1 MMFQVIPGENLMVEN
16 AADSAAAPARRPTS
30 ALRDSLL
37 LRQDAGAKSV
47 FWTANRLPPPPP
59 FYTAPPAHVGG
70 RAGDGN
76 SKALAVFWDL
86 DSFDIAGEHAHCE
99 HAVRAVRSFCAQF
112 LGCSQ
117 LKQARDPLPIRGYC
131 RDAADRRWRDTGCWF
146 SKNKSADAQLAGA
159 VSSPAESLVPE
170 QNPAPGIPKNTGKR
184 AGLRASDDNA
194 GLRALAMGGL
204 LHNLTVVDKSPFWGG
219 ADGECAQMATDLLV
233 WMLDCVQ
240 RKLFVPTAIVI
251 SNDPAVAAV
260 LEAIAHRGA
269 YAVLLTS
276 NTLRARVKD
285 PMRVQVV
292 LPFEQVVGSHM
303 PLGAPQLRVMDHNAS
318 DSEMA
323 RQAAAAEA
331 RHEAAD
337 VSEQVRST
345 QEPPGADETQPWSSS
360 AADPSR
366 PNAHLSSPRG
376 VAGEVA
382 RPATSPARSSAS
394 GDVKTRNEVRA
405 SDKRVAESARR
416 RLATLEKAHAELV
429 KSEEAGGGSSAPGG
443 SRGEEEQGVGGSAEG
458 VVQMEPMGCEQDPTK
473 RTKMCRG
480 SCSHPMGSNTTRPHQ
495 ANQDVSVH
503 QAHQDVSRTEVAN
516 PWQHDAGERLRRESP
531 GSPRVPLLGDE
542 MGVAA
547 KMWCSW
553 SKSASFGVGEA
564 VCVKRSDGRYTLG
577 VVIGL
582 GTAGH
587 YSSIHS
593 CELTEREV
601 EVLVDFDKK
610 TALRVTRINRL
621 ETCGKFLPSFSQ
633 EKAESAGGSADSAPK
648 SPRWRW
654 IVGERRS
661 PAWVQNG
668 AASLLGEDA
677 SRSVTGLS
685 ARDALLPGAVGGPL
699 LPVRPRTAAARTQRA
714 KTSEKET
721 AQRGVSF
728 SEVAAGGCLVPRKI
742 TTARGAAGSESSVK
756 VDEAASPETSNN
768 KHGTNPAASPA
779 EGAVVAPEGR
789 NDAARV
795 A

>member
-1 MMFQVIPGENLMVEN
+1 MNSSPLAIGKMGED

-59 FYTAPPAHVGG
+59 FYTAPPAHRGG
-70 RAGDGN
+70 REGDGN

-86 DSFDIAGEHAHCE
+86 DSFDVAGEHAHCE
-99 HAVRAVRSFCAQF
+99 NAVRAVRSFCAQF
-112 LGCSQ
+112 LGCSH

-194 GLRALAMGGL
+194 GLKALAMGGL
-204 LHNLTVVDKSPFWGG
+204 LHNFTVVDKSPFWGG

-318 DSEMA
+318 EMA
-323 RQAAAAEA
+323 RQPAAAEA

-337 VSEQVRST
+337 VSEQVRT
-345 QEPPGADETQPWSSS
+345 FQPGSSS
-360 AADPSR
+360 AADQSR
-366 PNAHLSSPRG
+366 PVAHLLSPPV
-376 VAGEVA
+376 VAAQKA
-382 RPATSPARSSAS
+382 RPATSPARSGAS
-394 GDVKTRNEVRA
+394 GDVTPRNEVRA

-429 KSEEAGGGSSAPGG
+429 KRGGEARGVSAAPGSS
-443 SRGEEEQGVGGSAEG
+443 RWEEEQGVGGGAEE
-458 VVQMEPMGCEQDPTK
+458 VVQMEPMGCEQDP
-473 RTKMCRG
+473 
-480 SCSHPMGSNTTRPHQ
+480 
-495 ANQDVSVH
+495 AVH
-503 QAHQDVSRTEVAN
+503 QAKQDVSRTEVADTWKTAVEDAWRTEVADA
-516 PWQHDAGERLRRESP
+516 WQHNPGESLRRESP

-547 KMWCSW
+547 KMWCTW
-553 SKSASFGVGEA
+553 SKSGSFGVGEA

-582 GTAGH
+582 GSAGH
-587 YSSIHS
+587 YSSIHN
-593 CELTEREV
+593 CELTAREV

-621 ETCGKFLPSFSQ
+621 ETCGKFLPR
-633 EKAESAGGSADSAPK
+633 ADSAPK

-654 IVGERRS
+654 IGDRS
-661 PAWVQNG
+661 SPGWGQHG
-668 AASLLGEDA
+668 AASLLGERAVGPAGLTAGAPEERVRVNGREDV

-685 ARDALLPGAVGGPL
+685 TRDALLPCAVGGAI
-699 LPVRPRTAAARTQRA
+699 LPIRPRTAAARTQRA
-714 KTSEKET
+714 KPSEKET
-721 AQRGVSF
+721 AQRVVSF
-728 SEVAAGGCLVPRKI
+728 SSEEVAAGGSLVPRKI
-742 TTARGAAGSESSVK
+742 ITARGGAGSQSSVQ
-756 VDEAASPETSNN
+756 VDKAASPETSNN
-768 KHGTNPAASPA
+768 NKHGTNTAACPAD
-779 EGAVVAPEGR
+779 GAVAEPEGR
-789 NDAARV
+789 DAAERV

>member
-1 MMFQVIPGENLMVEN
+1 MVEN

-70 RAGDGN
+70 REGDGN

-131 RDAADRRWRDTGCWF
+131 RDAADRRWRGSGCWF

-394 GDVKTRNEVRA
+394 GDVKPRNEVRA

-458 VVQMEPMGCEQDPTK
+458 VVQMEPMGCEQ
-473 RTKMCRG
+473 G
-480 SCSHPMGSNTTRPHQ
+480 LAVHQ
-495 ANQDVSVH
+495 ANL
-503 QAHQDVSRTEVAN
+503 DVSRTEVAKA
-516 PWQHDAGERLRRESP
+516 WQHDAGERLRRESP

-789 NDAARV
+789 NDAERV

>member
-1 MMFQVIPGENLMVEN
+1 MGQNLMVEN

-394 GDVKTRNEVRA
+394 GDVKPRNEVRA

-443 SRGEEEQGVGGSAEG
+443 SRGEEEQGGGGSAEG
-458 VVQMEPMGCEQDPTK
+458 VVQMEPMGCEQDPAV
-473 RTKMCRG
+473 
-480 SCSHPMGSNTTRPHQ
+480 HQ
-495 ANQDVSVH
+495 AN
-503 QAHQDVSRTEVAN
+503 QDVSRTEVAKA
-516 PWQHDAGERLRRESP
+516 WQHDAGERLRRESP

>member
-1 MMFQVIPGENLMVEN
+1 MVEN

-117 LKQARDPLPIRGYC
+117 IKQARDPLPIRGYC

-394 GDVKTRNEVRA
+394 GDVKPRNEVRA

-458 VVQMEPMGCEQDPTK
+458 VVQMEPMGCEQDPAV
-473 RTKMCRG
+473 
-480 SCSHPMGSNTTRPHQ
+480 HQ
-495 ANQDVSVH
+495 AN
-503 QAHQDVSRTEVAN
+503 QDVSRTEVAN

-789 NDAARV
+789 NDAERV

>member
-1 MMFQVIPGENLMVEN
+1 MVEN

-394 GDVKTRNEVRA
+394 GDVKPRNEVRA

-458 VVQMEPMGCEQDPTK
+458 VVQMEPMGCEQDPAV
-473 RTKMCRG
+473 
-480 SCSHPMGSNTTRPHQ
+480 HQ
-495 ANQDVSVH
+495 AN
-503 QAHQDVSRTEVAN
+503 QDVSRTEVAKA
-516 PWQHDAGERLRRESP
+516 WQHDAGERLRRESP

-768 KHGTNPAASPA
+768 KHGTNTAACPA
-779 EGAVVAPEGR
+779 EGAVVAPEGH
-789 NDAARV
+789 NDAERV

>member
-1 MMFQVIPGENLMVEN
+1 MVEN

-70 RAGDGN
+70 REGDGN

-131 RDAADRRWRDTGCWF
+131 RDAADRRWRGSGCWF

-303 PLGAPQLRVMDHNAS
+303 PLGAPQLRVVDHNAS
-318 DSEMA
+318 DRVMDHNASEMA

-394 GDVKTRNEVRA
+394 GDVKPRNEVRA

-458 VVQMEPMGCEQDPTK
+458 VVQMEPMGCEQ
-473 RTKMCRG
+473 G
-480 SCSHPMGSNTTRPHQ
+480 LAVHQ
-495 ANQDVSVH
+495 ANL
-503 QAHQDVSRTEVAN
+503 DVSRTEVAKA
-516 PWQHDAGERLRRESP
+516 WQHDAGERLRRESP

-768 KHGTNPAASPA
+768 KHGTNTAACPA

>member
-1 MMFQVIPGENLMVEN
+1 MGQNLMVEN

-70 RAGDGN
+70 REGDGN

-117 LKQARDPLPIRGYC
+117 IKQARDPLPIRGYC

-394 GDVKTRNEVRA
+394 GDVKPRNEVRA

-443 SRGEEEQGVGGSAEG
+443 SRGEEEQGGGGSAEG
-458 VVQMEPMGCEQDPTK
+458 VVQMEPMGCEQDPAV
-473 RTKMCRG
+473 
-480 SCSHPMGSNTTRPHQ
+480 HQ
-495 ANQDVSVH
+495 AN
-503 QAHQDVSRTEVAN
+503 QDVSRTEVAKA
-516 PWQHDAGERLRRESP
+516 WQHDAGERLRRESP

-768 KHGTNPAASPA
+768 KHGTNTAACPA
-779 EGAVVAPEGR
+779 EGAEVAQEGR
-789 NDAARV
+789 NDAERV
-795 A
+795 AY

>member
-1 MMFQVIPGENLMVEN
+1 MVEN

-70 RAGDGN
+70 REGDGN

-131 RDAADRRWRDTGCWF
+131 RDAADRRWRGSGCWF

-394 GDVKTRNEVRA
+394 GDVKPRNEVRA

-458 VVQMEPMGCEQDPTK
+458 VVQMEPMGCEQDPAV
-473 RTKMCRG
+473 
-480 SCSHPMGSNTTRPHQ
+480 HQ
-495 ANQDVSVH
+495 AN
-503 QAHQDVSRTEVAN
+503 QDVSRTEVAN

-721 AQRGVSF
+721 AQRVVSF

>member
-1 MMFQVIPGENLMVEN
+1 MVEN

-394 GDVKTRNEVRA
+394 GDVKPRNEVRA

-458 VVQMEPMGCEQDPTK
+458 VVQMEPMGCEQDPAV
-473 RTKMCRG
+473 
-480 SCSHPMGSNTTRPHQ
+480 HQ
-495 ANQDVSVH
+495 AN
-503 QAHQDVSRTEVAN
+503 QDVSRTEVAN
-516 PWQHDAGERLRRESP
+516 AWQHDAGECLRRESP

>member
-1 MMFQVIPGENLMVEN
+1 MVEH
-16 AADSAAAPARRPTS
+16 AAAPARRPTS

-70 RAGDGN
+70 REGDGN

-204 LHNLTVVDKSPFWGG
+204 LNNLTVVDKSPFWGG

-318 DSEMA
+318 EMA
-323 RQAAAAEA
+323 SQAAAAEA

-345 QEPPGADETQPWSSS
+345 QEPPGADEPPPASSLFTNS
-360 AADPSR
+360 ACAFSSVASLRRADS
-366 PNAHLSSPRG
+366 ATLLSDALTSFLGLTSPEAPLLAG
-376 VAGEVA
+376 LVAG
-382 RPATSPARSSAS
+382 RATSPA
-394 GDVKTRNEVRA
+394 
-405 SDKRVAESARR
+405 
-416 RLATLEKAHAELV
+416 
-429 KSEEAGGGSSAPGG
+429 
-443 SRGEEEQGVGGSAEG
+443 
-458 VVQMEPMGCEQDPTK
+458 
-473 RTKMCRG
+473 
-480 SCSHPMGSNTTRPHQ
+480 TTRGLARCALGP
-495 ANQDVSVH
+495 D
-503 QAHQDVSRTEVAN
+503 
-516 PWQHDAGERLRRESP
+516 
-531 GSPRVPLLGDE
+531 GS
-542 MGVAA
+542 
-547 KMWCSW
+547 
-553 SKSASFGVGEA
+553 
-564 VCVKRSDGRYTLG
+564 
-577 VVIGL
+577 
-582 GTAGH
+582 
-587 YSSIHS
+587 
-593 CELTEREV
+593 
-601 EVLVDFDKK
+601 
-610 TALRVTRINRL
+610 
-621 ETCGKFLPSFSQ
+621 
-633 EKAESAGGSADSAPK
+633 
-648 SPRWRW
+648 
-654 IVGERRS
+654 
-661 PAWVQNG
+661 
-668 AASLLGEDA
+668 
-677 SRSVTGLS
+677 
-685 ARDALLPGAVGGPL
+685 
-699 LPVRPRTAAARTQRA
+699 
-714 KTSEKET
+714 
-721 AQRGVSF
+721 
-728 SEVAAGGCLVPRKI
+728 
-742 TTARGAAGSESSVK
+742 
-756 VDEAASPETSNN
+756 
-768 KHGTNPAASPA
+768 
-779 EGAVVAPEGR
+779 
-789 NDAARV
+789 
-795 A
+795 